1 MRQAANIHVVD
12 TDEGFLCKQDES
24 VLHALERCG
33 RKGIP
38 SGCRSGGCGV
48 CKIRI
53 LKGSYSCKKMSRAQV
68 TEREEEDGY
77 ALACRCY
84 PQSDVTLTVVGQ
96 MKDTG
101 FEAKSNA

>member
-1 MRQAANIHVVD
+1 MKQAANIHVVD
-12 TDEGFLCKQDES
+12 TDEGFSCKGDES
-24 VLHALERCG
+24 VLRALERCG

-53 LKGSYSCKKMSRAQV
+53 LEGSYSCKKMSRAHV
-68 TEREEEDGY
+68 TEHEEEAGY

-84 PQSDVTLTVVGQ
+84 PQGDVIVKVVGQ
-96 MKDTG
+96 MKNNG
-101 FEAKSNA
+101 FKSKSDA